1 MNRKILFTYLCS
13 PYLHVYAVNSLEDVD
28 AESESKNQE
37 NEAAFSPSSLV
48 SVRTLKEMTIKIDT
62 KAEIEMNPYDIED
75 SNNSPKATRSI
86 ENLMDTL
93 AIKEIPDD
101 RLEHSFDDRLS
112 TVLENDCSS
121 YISGSSSFEAFE
133 KQIAEEEQ
141 TLQRLSLKPKIGS
154 PFAAILTSPAR
165 SKAVA
170 NMDANLLPSEVRN
183 DLFDENESSVEE
195 AHLVDKSSIY
205 RKGELGE
212 NVQQS
217 FLKMNPK
224 CYSIM
229 AEGCDGG
236 IHKSEPQETA
246 TNEILNSS
254 KEIACYDGWKSTSL
268 DSKISSH
275 PVPYNDDSGQ
285 SEECEISFKHEG
297 NDVLNGTDDFDKA
310 ENCTHGNNE
319 EKCMDP
325 PVTLPSSLECLSD
338 VSRQESHID
347 TKDKTKDDTKF
358 LADCDDS
365 IESID
370 DGDNLGSFNTT
381 WSEISPI
388 KEIDAKS
395 TIKATRKTPP
405 SSHFNLTN
413 VGKALD
419 FDDQLVKVTTSSSP
433 LFSHN
438 TLQRTP
444 KAAAW
449 LAKHNMLTSR
459 NDENLRNNT
468 VANSSKKDNESQF
481 MKSKSPLRD
490 ISVKSADPTAGLI
503 KFVSNKEYD
512 AAPRIVKMQVTLAQV
527 NQATILLNN
536 WWLEMSREET
546 PVRVSEEEAREILSD
561 SFPARKVKG
570 VLCSLC
576 HWKKMT
582 IEPGESGT
590 SRTFVGI

>member
-1 MNRKILFTYLCS
+1 MY
-13 PYLHVYAVNSLEDVD
+13 PVNSLKDVD

-37 NEAAFSPSSLV
+37 NDAAFSPSSLV
-48 SVRTLKEMTIKIDT
+48 SVRTLKEMTIEIDT
-62 KAEIEMNPYDIED
+62 KSEIEINPNDMES

-93 AIKEIPDD
+93 AIEEIPDD

-121 YISGSSSFEAFE
+121 YVSGSSSFEAFE

-170 NMDANLLPSEVRN
+170 DMDAHLSPSEVRN
-183 DLFDENESSVEE
+183 DLFDANVSSVGE
-195 AHLVDKSSIY
+195 AYLVDKNSIY
-205 RKGELGE
+205 RKGELE
-212 NVQQS
+212 KDLQQS
-217 FLKMNPK
+217 FHKMNPK
-224 CYSIM
+224 CNSIM
-229 AEGCDGG
+229 AEGDIVGE
-236 IHKSEPQETA
+236 IHNSEPPEKA
-246 TNEILNSS
+246 TNEILDSS
-254 KEIACYDGWKSTSL
+254 KERACFDSWKSTSL
-268 DSKISSH
+268 DSITSSH
-275 PVPYNDDSGQ
+275 PVPCNDDSGL

-310 ENCTHGNNE
+310 ENCSHGNNE
-319 EKCMDP
+319 EKPMDP

-370 DGDNLGSFNTT
+370 DVDNLGSFNTT

-388 KEIDAKS
+388 KENDAKS

-419 FDDQLVKVTTSSSP
+419 FDDQVTTSSSP
-433 LFSHN
+433 RFSHN

-459 NDENLRNNT
+459 NDENLRNNA
-468 VANSSKKDNESQF
+468 VVNSSKKDNESHF
-481 MKSKSPLRD
+481 MISKSPLRD
-490 ISVKSADPTAGLI
+490 ISLKSADPTTGLI

-512 AAPRIVKMQVTLAQV
+512 DAPRIVKMQVTLVQV
-527 NQATILLNN
+527 NQATSLLNN
-536 WWLEMSREET
+536 WWLEMSREENS
-546 PVRVSEEEAREILSD
+546 VRVSEEEAREILSD

-590 SRTFVGI
+590 SRTFVSI